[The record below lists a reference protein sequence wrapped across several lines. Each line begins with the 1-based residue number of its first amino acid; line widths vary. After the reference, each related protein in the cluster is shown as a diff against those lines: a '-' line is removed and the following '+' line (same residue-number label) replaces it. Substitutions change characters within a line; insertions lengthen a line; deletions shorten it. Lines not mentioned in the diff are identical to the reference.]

1 MGFWGGVA
9 AIGSA
14 ICGAVSS
21 ICGGIGGALMTG
33 ISAFASS
40 LVGIIA
46 ATPGINVIA
55 MVILVCQTI
64 CKVAELLAEKPEE
77 EKPEELAVM
86 AEEAELKPENFDSVS
101 AYIAYLR
108 EQIKVNK
115 EQIDQKIEA
124 MDKKDIAYYQAIGS
138 SLYSKQI
145 DEKYNVELTPEF
157 WKTVTDK
164 KMSEKVVSEYV
175 ANMSA
180 NGIKNG
186 DSLANFVEGRDM
198 DINERSS
205 VFNTMKEAIRKENPG
220 LSEKELNVKVSE
232 LKSRTE

>member
-1 MGFWGGVA
+1 MGLGDFLGGVSS
-9 AIGSA
+9 AIGEFCS
-14 ICGAVSS
+14 
-21 ICGGIGGALMTG
+21 GIGGAFMAG
-33 ISAFASS
+33 ISTFASA
-40 LVGIIA
+40 LVGIT
-46 ATPGINVIA
+46 ATMPGIGQLIMAIA
-55 MVILVCQTI
+55 MVCHTI
-64 CKVAELLAEKPEE
+64 CKVAEILAEKPEE

-86 AEEAELKPENFDSVS
+86 AEEAELKPEKFDSVS
-101 AYIAYLR
+101 DYIAYLR

-124 MDKKDIAYYQAIGS
+124 MDKKDIAHYQAIGS

-175 ANMSA
+175 ENMSA

-186 DSLANFVEGRDM
+186 DSLTNFVEGKDM
-198 DINERSS
+198 DIKERSS
-205 VFNTMKEAIRKENPG
+205 VFDTMKEALRKENPE
-220 LSEKELNVKVSE
+220 LSEKELNVKMYE
-232 LKSRTE
+232 LQS